1 MASILYAHALHVLT
15 ADVQN
20 KINPRQE
27 LLGSLIVSH
36 GFDYAVIGVKT
47 CLYETFPVAS
57 HRGISDICTLREQRI
72 YFLEHLSGGGQRVA
86 LVAFVEAVEQ
96 PFIFVYDSSLC
107 GGRPGIYAEKERAFS
122 LADVSARDLCI
133 IVPLPEQ
140 PCILLHP

>member
-1 MASILYAHALHVLT
+1 MILYTHALHVLT

-57 HRGISDICTLREQRI
+57 HRGICDICTLREQRI

-96 PFIFVYDSSLC
+96 PFIFVYDSSL
-107 GGRPGIYAEKERAFS
+107 GGSRSGVDTQKKRA
-122 LADVSARDLCI
+122 
-133 IVPLPEQ
+133 
-140 PCILLHP
+140 